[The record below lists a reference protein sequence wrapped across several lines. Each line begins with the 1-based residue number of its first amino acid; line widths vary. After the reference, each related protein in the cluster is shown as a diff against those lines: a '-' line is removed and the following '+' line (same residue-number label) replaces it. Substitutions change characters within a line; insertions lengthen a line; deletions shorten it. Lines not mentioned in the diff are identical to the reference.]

1 MNQGAWY
8 ASQHHMR
15 RVIMKHNENIYL
27 AYAGRPAFAAPAS
40 GHAHLHGVRQ
50 QRLVEEALFG

>member
-15 RVIMKHNENIYL
+15 RVILKHDDSLYL
-27 AYAGRPAFAAPAS
+27 AYAGRDPFAAPA
-40 GHAHLHGVRQ
+40 GGFAAAHTLRQ
-50 QRLVEEALFG
+50 QRLVEDALFG